1 MKKTII
7 LISTVFFFIS
17 CTERNYLK
25 EVISNE
31 KVSITLKETF
41 EETYYNLNV
50 PIEFELNLNN
60 EKIISAVPYYEND
73 GRKRFE
79 GDFHYID
86 TKYKTKMFSL
96 DKYSPYNYPTNIY
109 IIDEKR
115 KITKDEVIALIKK
128 YNPSKTIKS
137 LQTKNDTIYLIS
149 YSKYRKD
156 NPEFLQEMRKLPD
169 SLILSLYIKGKGSKV
184 VGERINW

>member
-1 MKKTII
+1 MKKSALLFTT
-7 LISTVFFFIS
+7 LFLFIG
-17 CTERNYLK
+17 CAEKKYLK

-31 KVSITLKETF
+31 NVSITLKETF
-41 EETYYNLNV
+41 EETYYNLNI

-60 EKIISAVPYYEND
+60 EKIISALPYFEIDN
-73 GRKRFE
+73 KRGFS
-79 GDFHYID
+79 GDNYYID
-86 TKYKTKMFSL
+86 KKDKTKMFSL

-184 VGERINW
+184 VGERIN